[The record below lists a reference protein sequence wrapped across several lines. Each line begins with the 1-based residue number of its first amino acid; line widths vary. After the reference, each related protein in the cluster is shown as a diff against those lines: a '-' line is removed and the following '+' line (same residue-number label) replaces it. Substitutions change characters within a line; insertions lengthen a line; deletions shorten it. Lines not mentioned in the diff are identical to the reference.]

1 LAKFEDRDRGW
12 RRIRRQLKLIDNS
25 YTKVGVQQ
33 GELHKSADGELSDL
47 VVIAAVNE
55 LGTRRIPSRP
65 FMRNAV
71 DGNQVQLY
79 RTQLEMYSDVVQG
92 KKTVRTALSAIG
104 EFMTAKVKRE
114 IKTLRTPPNA
124 PATVKRKGSD
134 NPLIDQGQ
142 LIQSITH
149 VEVVK

>member
-1 LAKFEDRDRGW
+1 MAKVEDRDRGW
-12 RRIRRQLKLIDNS
+12 RRIKRELKLMDKS

-33 GELHKSADGELSDL
+33 GEIHKSADGELSDL

-55 LGTRRIPSRP
+55 IGTKRIPSRP

-71 DGNQVQLY
+71 DGNQMGIFK
-79 RTQLEMYSDVVQG
+79 TQVEMYGDVSRGV
-92 KKTVRTALSAIG
+92 KTVRTALATIG
-104 EFMTAKVKRE
+104 EFMTAKVKKE

-149 VEVVK
+149 VEVLR